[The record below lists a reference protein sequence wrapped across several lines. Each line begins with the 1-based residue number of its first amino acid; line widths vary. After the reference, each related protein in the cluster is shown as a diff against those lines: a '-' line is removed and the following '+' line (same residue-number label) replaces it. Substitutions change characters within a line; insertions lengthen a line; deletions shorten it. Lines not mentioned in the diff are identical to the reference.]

1 MYLLPLQDSKP
12 NGNTVGRNTVAF
24 LPLVDSNKAVQ
35 HLNNEGFQRTTNLLK
50 RSAIPQQSI
59 DQELNKR
66 YFCNRYRTRPPH
78 ADQIQER
85 QFNRPNTSWFRYI
98 IQHNSPDWIK
108 HLDLVTR
115 VTASQCLR
123 RSYQT

>member
-1 MYLLPLQDSKP
+1 MLSTD
-12 NGNTVGRNTVAF
+12 
-24 LPLVDSNKAVQ
+24 NKFVKA
-35 HLNNEGFQRTTNLLK
+35 

-66 YFCNRYRTRPPH
+66 CFCNRYRTRPP
-78 ADQIQER
+78 QIQER

-98 IQHNSPDWIK
+98 ILYNSPDWIK

-115 VTASQCLR
+115 VTASQCPR